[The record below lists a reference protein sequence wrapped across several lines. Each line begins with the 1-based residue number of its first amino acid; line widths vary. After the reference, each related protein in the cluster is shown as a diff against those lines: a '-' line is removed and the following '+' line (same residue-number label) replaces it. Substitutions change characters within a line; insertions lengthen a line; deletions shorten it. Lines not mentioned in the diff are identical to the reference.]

1 MSLPKNALYTNNIE
15 SSFAR
20 NYQANIA
27 PTNGLGPY
35 STGETIMFSIPTQRN
50 TVMSGADSILKF
62 DLTVTNGATINNYI
76 RLDKAGA
83 SSLISR
89 IRIFHGSTLLEDIQ
103 NYNNLVAMLNS
114 VQVSADGF
122 KGKGNILEGMASESV
137 VNSTDNVA
145 EQLLTGERLADDIDP
160 YNPIAANATTLSR
173 TYCINLMTILSSDK
187 YVPLFALNG
196 AALRIEIQ
204 LVSSVAEGVCSH
216 LPVASMQ
223 LKNVEYVANMM
234 ELSDQGMAMVSSA
247 AGGQLKW
254 VCSTYKNFSHTANV
268 AASTELSVSIP
279 AKFNSLRSLFWSMRT
294 SAHVSGTVTYY
305 PLASHHY
312 GLDSYFV
319 RLGSKTVP
327 AKAPDRVPQFFAEL
341 IRGIGSISDLNHQPN
356 ISMKTY
362 DVDDAIANT
371 ETDVSTDRTAQS
383 SAFYLGLDLESYSS
397 AGMNEV
403 FQGYN
408 SSTDDILFTPKFKS
422 TAPTEVIRIDTYALH
437 DQVIVID
444 SGFASVQY

>member
-1 MSLPKNALYTNNIE
+1 
-15 SSFAR
+15 
-20 NYQANIA
+20 
-27 PTNGLGPY
+27 
-35 STGETIMFSIPTQRN
+35 
-50 TVMSGADSILKF
+50 
-62 DLTVTNGATINNYI
+62 
-76 RLDKAGA
+76 
-83 SSLISR
+83 
-89 IRIFHGSTLLEDIQ
+89 
-103 NYNNLVAMLNS
+103 
-114 VQVSADGF
+114 
-122 KGKGNILEGMASESV
+122 
-137 VNSTDNVA
+137 
-145 EQLLTGERLADDIDP
+145 
-160 YNPIAANATTLSR
+160 
-173 TYCINLMTILSSDK
+173 
-187 YVPLFALNG
+187 
-196 AALRIEIQ
+196 
-204 LVSSVAEGVCSH
+204 
-216 LPVASMQ
+216 MQ